1 MENKESLS
9 GKYLT
14 FQIEKEEYGIEILK
28 IVEIIKYMEIREIP
42 QTPDFI
48 LGLINL
54 RDQVIPIMDLR
65 SRFGISTKPVD
76 EESVIIIIQTSK
88 VRMGLLVD
96 QVKEVID
103 IHDENIESTP
113 DFGTALNTDF
123 ILALGKMQ
131 HRVTILLD
139 IENVITQEIDALMSN
154 VEQLIA

>member
-14 FQIEKEEYGIEILK
+14 FQIAHEEYGIEILK

-65 SRFGISTKPVD
+65 SRFGISPKPVD
-76 EESVIIIIQTSK
+76 DESVIIIIQTSK

-113 DFGTALNTDF
+113 DFGTAINTDF

-131 HRVTILLD
+131 NRVTILLD

-154 VEQLIA
+154 VEQLTA